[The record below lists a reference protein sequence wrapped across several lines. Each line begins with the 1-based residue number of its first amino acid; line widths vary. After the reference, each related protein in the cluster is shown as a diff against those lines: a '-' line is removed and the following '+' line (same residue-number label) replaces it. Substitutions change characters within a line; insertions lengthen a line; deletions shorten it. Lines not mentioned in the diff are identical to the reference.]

1 MEYVKLSV
9 TLPIQEYILLLL
21 EDSQLLRILFIFIF
35 LHYRSVH
42 VGAPGALDI

>member
-21 EDSQLLRILFIFIF
+21 EDSQLLRILFIF

-42 VGAPGALDI
+42 VGAPVTLDI